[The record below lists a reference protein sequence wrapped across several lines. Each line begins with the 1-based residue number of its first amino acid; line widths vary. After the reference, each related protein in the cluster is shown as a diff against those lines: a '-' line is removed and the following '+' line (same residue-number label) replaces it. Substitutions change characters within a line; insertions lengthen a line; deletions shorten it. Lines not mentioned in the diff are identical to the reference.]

1 MRSKLYDKDPRNSRF
16 SRFIEGT
23 IANAGNPNLQQNEQE
38 MMTQIGKS
46 VLALFIGCHADNLK
60 ITMSLRDIL
69 LTNFLV
75 ILEEVSILCG

>member
-38 MMTQIGKS
+38 MMT
-46 VLALFIGCHADNLK
+46 
-60 ITMSLRDIL
+60 
-69 LTNFLV
+69 
-75 ILEEVSILCG
+75 